1 MDLRVARMDL
11 VLVDDKA
18 KQELFANLSKNT
30 KSRIIKASE
39 VTNTKYPLASVN
51 LTKDLGGGIGAGRQ
65 TLIYG
70 NKSSGKSSSCLEM
83 IALNQKNGKV
93 CAWIDAEN
101 SFDVEWATKLGVN
114 VEELLLSE
122 AKSIHDALTV
132 TQVLLKANVDIIVV
146 DSISALVP
154 SSYFEDKGEL
164 AEGLDKTKQIG
175 SFSKEMA
182 IFCNK
187 ANLMNSNT
195 ALVFISQVRNKFNT
209 WGASLKPM
217 GGESMMFF
225 SSTVIKLWSSA
236 TEKEQITAEVTI
248 GDKIISRPVG
258 RRVNYTIEYNKIGP
272 PNQYGE
278 YDFYY
283 GGDRVGID
291 QVGEIVDSAEAL
303 GIISKGGAWYSFEHN
318 GESISLQGRKKVVA
332 MVKEN
337 SHLRDELLEKIN
349 GKS

>member
-1 MDLRVARMDL
+1 M
-11 VLVDDKA
+11 VDR
-18 KQELFANLSKNT
+18 KQDIFDTLSKNT
-30 KSRIIKASE
+30 KARIMRANDVI
-39 VTNTKYPLASVN
+39 NIKYPMASVG

-83 IALNQKNGKV
+83 IALNQKEGKV

-101 SFDVEWATKLGVN
+101 SFDAEWAEKLGVN
-114 VEELLLSE
+114 TQELLLSE

-132 TQVLLKANVDIIVV
+132 TQVLLDAKVDIIVL

-154 SSYFEDKGEL
+154 SSYFEDKGEI
-164 AEGLDKTKQIG
+164 ASGLDKTKQIG

-187 ANLMNSNT
+187 ANLMNDNT

-236 TEKEQITAEVTI
+236 TEKEQITAEVTV
-248 GDKIISRPVG
+248 GDKIISKPVG
-258 RRVNYTIEYNKIGP
+258 RKVNYTIEYNKIGP

-283 GGDRVGID
+283 GGDKVGID
-291 QVGEIVDSAEAL
+291 QVGEIVDAAEAM
-303 GIISKGGAWYSFEHN
+303 GYITKGGAWYTLDHN
-318 GESISLQGRKKVVA
+318 GEKITLQGRKKVVA
-332 MVKEN
+332 LVKEDER
-337 SHLRDELLEKIN
+337 LRKELLEKLYDQ
-349 GKS
+349 S